1 MDSPPLGAIEH
12 NTIQPIP
19 PDKRHGT
26 GSYLFTIWFGCNMN
40 ILTVVTGALAT
51 TLFSLNFIPACFA
64 LILGIMLGTIFMAL
78 HAAQGPQLGVPQMVQ
93 TRGQFGSIGS
103 IVVVAAVILMY
114 VGFTASSM
122 VLGGQSIHSALPSVS
137 INTGLVIL
145 GVVSLIAAIYGYDI
159 IHEYSKY
166 VSIVTGLA
174 LLAVFISLVFFVGLP
189 KSFMTTG
196 AFTWPNFV
204 GAVSVGALW
213 TLSYAPYVSDYT
225 RYMPKNTGV
234 VPAFWGTYWGAALG
248 SILPMILG
256 AMLGII
262 VGNGDLVAGFA
273 HASGSIALPI
283 VAIFTIGLVCTIAI
297 NLYCG
302 VLAVLTF
309 IQTFVT
315 DWMPATTARIV
326 TSFLV
331 FAFATVICI
340 VGQTNFLTNYM
351 NFLYILLYVLVPWTA
366 INLVDYYL
374 VNHGSYDVASF
385 VKSDGGIYGRFQ
397 WPATVCYFV
406 GIAIEVPFMS
416 QTLYTGPI
424 AKMLGGADISWIVC
438 LLVISPV
445 YYFVSRSRA
454 KNVVP
459 ALAAE

>member
-1 MDSPPLGAIEH
+1 
-12 NTIQPIP
+12 
-19 PDKRHGT
+19 
-26 GSYLFTIWFGCNMN
+26 
-40 ILTVVTGALAT
+40 
-51 TLFSLNFIPACFA
+51 
-64 LILGIMLGTIFMAL
+64 
-78 HAAQGPQLGVPQMVQ
+78 
-93 TRGQFGSIGS
+93 
-103 IVVVAAVILMY
+103 
-114 VGFTASSM
+114 
-122 VLGGQSIHSALPSVS
+122 
-137 INTGLVIL
+137 
-145 GVVSLIAAIYGYDI
+145 
-159 IHEYSKY
+159 
-166 VSIVTGLA
+166 
-174 LLAVFISLVFFVGLP
+174 
-189 KSFMTTG
+189 
-196 AFTWPNFV
+196 
-204 GAVSVGALW
+204 
-213 TLSYAPYVSDYT
+213 
-225 RYMPKNTGV
+225 
-234 VPAFWGTYWGAALG
+234 
-248 SILPMILG
+248 
-256 AMLGII
+256 
-262 VGNGDLVAGFA
+262 
-273 HASGSIALPI
+273 
-283 VAIFTIGLVCTIAI
+283 
-297 NLYCG
+297 
-302 VLAVLTF
+302 
-309 IQTFVT
+309 
-315 DWMPATTARIV
+315 MPATTARIV